1 MPRSDRAFRALAQA
15 EPEVLVAL
23 VQALAA
29 HVLPKGAAVSPDAVG
44 DPRILVPTQHDA
56 DWVARVGE
64 EDMLHL
70 ECQGYRDTGFLGRV
84 FCYHLGFV
92 LRYWPRRV
100 RTVALWLIVPPR
112 SQRRDTIV
120 VDMVTVRVTSV
131 VVPEIPAELLLSN
144 PRTACFAPAA
154 DPGDLSP
161 EELCRRTMTILRDS
175 GATWLERHMAVVAAM
190 MQGRYKTMTK
200 VLEELK
206 MEPIIIEDFV
216 KYGEDIGF
224 KRGIKKG
231 LRKGIR
237 EGIKEGIEKGLKPLL
252 HLFERKL
259 GRPLTNEENHLLRD
273 RFGRLGPGRVGDVVL
288 DLSSE
293 ALAAWLADPAAV

>member
-15 EPEVLVAL
+15 EPEVLVGL

-44 DPRILVPTQHDA
+44 DPRILLPAPQDA

-70 ECQGYRDTGFLGRV
+70 ECQGYRDAGFPGRV
-84 FCYHLGFV
+84 VRYHLGFV

-112 SQRRDTIV
+112 SQRKDTIV
-120 VDMVTVRVTSV
+120 VDTVTVRVTSV

-154 DPGDLSP
+154 DPGDLSS
-161 EELCRRTMTILRDS
+161 EELCRRAMTILRDS
-175 GATWLERHMAVVAAM
+175 GATLLERRMAVVASM

-200 VLEELK
+200 VLEELN
-206 MEPIIIEDFV
+206 MEPIIIDFV
-216 KYGEDIGF
+216 KYGEDVGF
-224 KRGIKKG
+224 KKG
-231 LRKGIR
+231 LKKGIR
-237 EGIKEGIEKGLKPLL
+237 EGVKKGIEKGIEKGLKPLL

-273 RFGRLGPGRVGDVVL
+273 RFGRLGPERVGDVVL

-293 ALAAWLADPAAV
+293 ALGAWLSDPAAI